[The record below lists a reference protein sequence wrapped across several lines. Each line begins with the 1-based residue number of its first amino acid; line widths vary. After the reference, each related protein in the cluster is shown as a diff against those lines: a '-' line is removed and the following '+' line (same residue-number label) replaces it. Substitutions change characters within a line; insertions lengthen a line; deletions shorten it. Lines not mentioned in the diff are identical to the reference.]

1 MHTWVSSANV
11 NIDDEVQY
19 RLRCASAAFGKLR
32 KRVFDDHDLR
42 TTTKIKVYQAVVL
55 PTLLYGSETWTT
67 YRKNISSLEKFHQR
81 SLRSILRITWEDYRT
96 NTSILEEAH
105 CTSIE
110 AMLIKNQLRWA
121 GHAVQIADTRLP
133 KQLFYSE
140 LGEGT
145 RNLGKPKKR
154 YKDNLKDNL
163 KLCKLDIN
171 TWEADA

>member
-1 MHTWVSSANV
+1 M
-11 NIDDEVQY
+11 
-19 RLRCASAAFGKLR
+19 
-32 KRVFDDHDLR
+32 
-42 TTTKIKVYQAVVL
+42 
-55 PTLLYGSETWTT
+55 
-67 YRKNISSLEKFHQR
+67 
-81 SLRSILRITWEDYRT
+81 RITWEDHRT

-121 GHAVQIADTRLP
+121 GHVVRMADTRLP

-154 YKDNLKDNL
+154 YKDSLKDNL

-171 TWEADA
+171 TWEADAQDRIAWKSKC